1 MSEILSAL
9 TDGQATPEDAAR
21 ATAAWRDDPQ
31 ARATWHRYQL
41 IGDALR
47 SPDLLQA
54 SDGEAFLKGFRARL
68 SQEAVVL
75 APRGAAVAA
84 SAAGT
89 NHAAA
94 TAAPSLK
101 RRPWAGP
108 AAVAASFALMVGL
121 LASNLSVGSGS
132 GAPQPAGRVDTM
144 ASVHNP
150 AWASLDPR
158 QGGNA
163 FAASASA
170 LTAAPLLGAS
180 FDSTDQTEGVLI
192 KDPRVEPELSLQR
205 PMVIDAPAFRFSEAN
220 LVQPISDTG
229 R

>member
-89 NHAAA
+89 NQAAA

-121 LASNLSVGSGS
+121 LVSNLSVGSGS
-132 GAPQPAGRVDTM
+132 GAPHPAGRVDTM

-163 FAASASA
+163 FAASA

-180 FDSTDQTEGVLI
+180 FDSTDQTEGVLL